1 MSGALVS
8 SSGVTL
14 VEIAVAI
21 AIAAGLAGMIVPVL
35 PGAVLIAAAILVWAL
50 EVGGSTA
57 WIVFGVALALLVL
70 GSVVKF
76 LVPGRRLQAAGV
88 PNRSLWAGAGL
99 GVVGFFVIPVV
110 GIFVGFVLGIYLAEW
125 QRVGRDA
132 AWPSTKH
139 ALKATGL
146 SILIELVAGVL
157 AAAAWAVGVV
167 LT

>member
-146 SILIELVAGVL
+146 SILIELAAGVL

>member
-1 MSGALVS
+1 MS

-146 SILIELVAGVL
+146 SILIELAAGVL

>member
-1 MSGALVS
+1 M
-8 SSGVTL
+8 TL

-21 AIAAGLAGMIVPVL
+21 AIAAGLAGMIVPIL

-99 GVVGFFVIPVV
+99 GVVGFFVIPVI

-146 SILIELVAGVL
+146 SILIELAAGVL

>member
-1 MSGALVS
+1 MS

-21 AIAAGLAGMIVPVL
+21 AIVAGLAGMIVPIL

-146 SILIELVAGVL
+146 SILIELAAGVL